1 MLEKQ
6 LTLFDTATH
15 VGDIKAISL
24 WQPWASLIY
33 LGLKQYET
41 RSWQTNYRGELVICS
56 AKKKTKQQQQQYSRL
71 ATKYQLDVP
80 WDNLPFGKAIA
91 ICELTDCVQ
100 MTKDFIQARSSCEI
114 DSGDWITG
122 RYAWKLDNIRVLAPI
137 PVKGKQGL
145 WNIELSS
152 NGLLEDSRKVS
163 PTNAVGD
170 TENQA
175 LQRFLARA
183 KVEEEART
191 KATVKTYQP
200 NGRKTEYFR
209 LDYRI
214 GKKVKSIHIP
224 GGNIRAKLSQDR
236 AKELQ
241 FMIDRG
247 AEIEELIATLK
258 TYHQL

>member
-6 LTLFDTATH
+6 LSLFDTASHIGDSKKVSPTNT
-15 VGDIKAISL
+15 VGDTENQALQAFSIEKFLANVKVVDGQLELPIFDT
-24 WQPWASLIY
+24 PGAV
-33 LGLKQYET
+33 LKDT
-41 RSWQTNYRGELVICS
+41 
-56 AKKKTKQQQQQYSRL
+56 
-71 ATKYQLDVP
+71 ATH
-80 WDNLPFGKAIA
+80 I
-91 ICELTDCVQ
+91 
-100 MTKDFIQARSSCEI
+100 
-114 DSGDWITG
+114 
-122 RYAWKLDNIRVLAPI
+122 
-137 PVKGKQGL
+137 
-145 WNIELSS
+145 
-152 NGLLEDSRKVS
+152 EDSKKVS

-183 KVEEEART
+183 KVEEKAHT

-224 GGNIRAKLSQDR
+224 GGNIRAKLAQNR

-241 FMIDRG
+241 SMIDRG
-247 AEIEELIATLK
+247 AEVEELIATVANYRGVK
-258 TYHQL
+258 TSN